1 MKMIQ
6 TSLSS
11 RFAASILVLAVSC
24 FGGGSKLLAQD
35 ISGGASV
42 LLASAD
48 VEAKLGK
55 GIFTTPQNRAHAPK
69 HIEKKTVA
77 RSTVRAAHARQ
88 TSDSG
93 KQTTDTG
100 KQGTDTGNQN
110 TDTGK
115 QGTDSGKRTGRTDDG
130 LNTKPLGDPATRVLT
145 AEEYNKRGDNYFD
158 NGQYEKA

>member
-1 MKMIQ
+1 MTQPSTYTRAVVLTLIAA
-6 TSLSS
+6 LSGLTYPL
-11 RFAASILVLAVSC
+11 AS
-24 FGGGSKLLAQD
+24 FAQD

-145 AEEYNKRGDNYFD
+145 AEEYNKRGDN
-158 NGQYEKA
+158 